1 MRWVSNP
8 FLGLWALPGNCF
20 TTAGAQLHSRGL
32 WFEEQFTHA
41 ALGRIFYQ
49 MCSYLQPPRRGCG
62 INGVALPN
70 LNPNFAHEE
79 VYTEWASARSRQTTT
94 PTPRRSV
101 FTGRTLFLTP
111 SQQYPSTEGTTKQT
125 RKLNRK
131 SIRHGQQKKQ
141 LSEFLTKLE
150 QRGNC

>member
-1 MRWVSNP
+1 MEKQGRSEVGFQSLPRPVGFTWKLLYDSGSPTPLKGFVVR
-8 FLGLWALPGNCF
+8 GAVHHAL
-20 TTAGAQLHSRGL
+20 S
-32 WFEEQFTHA
+32 
-41 ALGRIFYQ
+41 RIFYQ

-94 PTPRRSV
+94 PTPHRSV

-111 SQQYPSTEGTTKQT
+111 SQQYPSTKGTTKQT

-131 SIRHGQQKKQ
+131 SIRHGQQRKQ
-141 LSEFLTKLE
+141 MSEFLTKLE
-150 QRGNC
+150 